1 MNELNNISN
10 AINYLNSTDFIKV
23 ILYGDKYFDS
33 VTNFKIIT
41 AAINFLKPR
50 NVLKKFFLKTT
61 VSLEI

>member
-23 ILYGDKYFDS
+23 ILYADKYFDS

-41 AAINFLKPR
+41 AAINFL
-50 NVLKKFFLKTT
+50 NHETF
-61 VSLEI
+61 